1 MSGFTAESIRD
12 LPHDSPPLPGWVRD
26 FAGQSSVLSVLVSA
40 QFDAP
45 LTMTTAAFEAG
56 VADAYRSV
64 FHQLDAHPSVR
75 PARFWAFIPSI
86 HLDLGGGIDRYKAF
100 NTARYGA
107 FAAHFGQSTFLGGS
121 IPTASAV
128 GVDGQRFQ
136 LHCLATTGPSVP
148 VENPRQVPAYQYS
161 RRFGPLPPCFAR
173 ATLLAAE
180 GDRPV
185 LLVGGTASIVGEDS
199 AHDEDFARQAQETLL
214 NLASLIASA
223 EGRSVPASS
232 SDLRPLL
239 AKYDEI
245 RVYYPRPEVRA
256 EIVALVRAHFSAACR
271 VEMVRASL
279 CRAELLIEIEGLA
292 RPTRVHARA

>member
-1 MSGFTAESIRD
+1 MSGFTAEDIRD
-12 LPHDSPPLPGWVRD
+12 LPHDAPPLPGWVRA
-26 FAGQSSVLSVLVSA
+26 FAGPPSALVSA
-40 QFDAP
+40 QFVAAP
-45 LTMTTAAFEAG
+45 AMTLAAFEAA
-56 VADAYRSV
+56 VTAAYRSV
-64 FHQLDAHPSVR
+64 FQQLDAHPSVR
-75 PARFWAFIPSI
+75 PVRFWAFLPRI
-86 HLDLGGGIDRYKAF
+86 HQDLGDGIDRYKAF

-128 GVDGQRFQ
+128 GVEGERFQ
-136 LHCLATTGPSVP
+136 LHCLATTEPGVP

-173 ATLLAAE
+173 ATLLAADS
-180 GDRPV
+180 DRPV

-199 AHDEDFARQAQETLL
+199 AHDDFSLQAQETLL

-223 EGRSVPASS
+223 ERRPLPISG

-245 RVYYPRPEVRA
+245 RIYCPRADVRS
-256 EIVALVRAHFSAACR
+256 EIVELVRANFSATCR

-292 RPTRVHARA
+292 RPMRVHTHA

>member
-1 MSGFTAESIRD
+1 MRGFTAEDIRD
-12 LPHDSPPLPGWVRD
+12 LPHDPPPLPGWVRE
-26 FAGQSSVLSVLVSA
+26 FADQPAVLVSA
-40 QFDAP
+40 GFEAAP
-45 LTMTTAAFEAG
+45 GMTLAAFEAG
-56 VADAYRSV
+56 VTGAYRSV

-75 PARFWAFIPSI
+75 PVRFWAFLPRI
-86 HLDLGGGIDRYKAF
+86 HEDLGEGIDRYKAF

-107 FAAHFGQSTFLGGS
+107 FAAHFGQATFLGGS

-128 GVDGQRFQ
+128 GVEGECFQ
-136 LHCLATTGPSVP
+136 LHCLATTEPGVP

-173 ATLLAAE
+173 ATLLAADS
-180 GDRPV
+180 DRPV
-185 LLVGGTASIVGEDS
+185 LLVGGTASIIGEDS
-199 AHDEDFARQAQETLL
+199 AHGDDFSRQAQETLL

-223 EGRSVPASS
+223 EGRPLPVCG

-239 AKYDEI
+239 ARYDEI
-245 RVYYPRPEVRA
+245 RIYCPRAEVRG
-256 EIVALVRAHFSAACR
+256 EIVELVRANFSAACR

-292 RPTRVHARA
+292 RPVRVHTHA

>member
-1 MSGFTAESIRD
+1 MSGFTAEDIRD
-12 LPHDSPPLPGWVRD
+12 LPHDAPPLPRWVRAFD
-26 FAGQSSVLSVLVSA
+26 GGPSVLASA
-40 QFDAP
+40 QFDAAP
-45 LTMTTAAFEAG
+45 AMTLAAFEAA
-56 VADAYRSV
+56 VTAAYRSV
-64 FHQLDAHPSVR
+64 FGQLDAHASVR
-75 PARFWAFIPSI
+75 PVRFWAFLPRI
-86 HLDLGGGIDRYKAF
+86 HQDLGDGIDRYKAF
-100 NTARYGA
+100 NAARYGA

-128 GVDGQRFQ
+128 GVEGERFQ
-136 LHCLATTGPSVP
+136 LHCLATTEPGVP

-173 ATLLAAE
+173 ATLLAADS
-180 GDRPV
+180 DRPV

-199 AHDEDFARQAQETLL
+199 AHGDDFSRQAQETLL

-223 EGRSVPASS
+223 EGRPLPASG

-239 AKYDEI
+239 ARYDEI
-245 RVYYPRPEVRA
+245 RIYCPRADVRS
-256 EIVALVRAHFSAACR
+256 EIVALVRAHFSVTCH

-292 RPTRVHARA
+292 RPVRVHTHA

>member
-1 MSGFTAESIRD
+1 MSGFTAEDIRD
-12 LPHDSPPLPGWVRD
+12 LPHDTPPLPGWVRD
-26 FAGQSSVLSVLVSA
+26 FAGQPSVLVSA
-40 QFDAP
+40 QFDAS

-56 VADAYRSV
+56 VADAYRSL
-64 FHQLDAHPSVR
+64 FRQLDAHPSLR

-100 NTARYGA
+100 NAARYGA

-128 GVDGQRFQ
+128 GVDGDHFQ
-136 LHCLATTGPSVP
+136 LHCLATTEPGLP

-199 AHDEDFARQAQETLL
+199 AHDEDFSRQAQETLL
-214 NLASLIASA
+214 NLASLVASA
-223 EGRSVPASS
+223 EGRPLPAPGT
-232 SDLRPLL
+232 DLRPLL

-245 RVYYPRPEVRA
+245 RIYCPRSDVRG
-256 EIVALVRAHFSAACR
+256 EIVDLVRANFSAACR

>member
-1 MSGFTAESIRD
+1 MSGFTAADIRD
-12 LPHDSPPLPGWVRD
+12 LPPDAPPLPGWVRA
-26 FAGQSSVLSVLVSA
+26 FAGQPSVLVSA
-40 QFDAP
+40 QFDADP
-45 LTMTTAAFEAG
+45 ATTLATFEAA
-56 VADAYRSV
+56 VTSAYRSV
-64 FHQLDAHPSVR
+64 FRQLDAHPSVR
-75 PARFWAFIPSI
+75 PVRFWAFLPRI
-86 HLDLGGGIDRYKAF
+86 HADLGDGIDRYKAF

-107 FAAHFGQSTFLGGS
+107 FAAHFGHAAFLGGS

-128 GVDGQRFQ
+128 GVEGERFQ
-136 LHCLATTGPSVP
+136 LHCLATTEPGVP

-173 ATLLAAE
+173 ATLLAADS
-180 GDRPV
+180 DRPV

-199 AHDEDFARQAQETLL
+199 AHDDFSRQAQETLL

-223 EGRSVPASS
+223 EGRPLPVSG

-245 RVYYPRPEVRA
+245 RIYCPRTDVRSEIA
-256 EIVALVRAHFSAACR
+256 ELVRAHFSATCR

-292 RPTRVHARA
+292 RPVRVHTHA